1 MRGGRHRWVQAERT
15 GLLHTQLEWSDVPH
29 LLEINSGKNGRG
41 PLVLAEDAAG

>member
-15 GLLHTQLEWSDVPH
+15 GLLHPQLEWSDVPH